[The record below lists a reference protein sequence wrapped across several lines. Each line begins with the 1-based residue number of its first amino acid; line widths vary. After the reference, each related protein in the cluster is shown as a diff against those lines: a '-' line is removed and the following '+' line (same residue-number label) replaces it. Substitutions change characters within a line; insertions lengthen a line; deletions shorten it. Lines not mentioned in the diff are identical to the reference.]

1 MNYSVT
7 GYNPCINDGSYS
19 FNNKI
24 VARNVAFTS
33 QPDTVSLNSN
43 NQTQSTK
50 TGLSKNAKLGLGAL
64 ALVGIGAVAYIL
76 SRGKVGNKSVQQLTE
91 HIEFKEAKTM
101 DDAIKFAKENF
112 GIELD
117 LGDNLFTANLVNES
131 CVNVSNAMRGK
142 AYFPKKIKFGTVN
155 SSRAAGGYDN
165 ISNIIVINNKN
176 SGWGTDFYE
185 IFNKT
190 LKTKNSYLEYSEQ
203 LKSNKNTIFND
214 MYEIIYHELGHCNHK
229 AICKDF
235 EKMGKLKE
243 VEERL
248 ISDKSIINEFLNDKT
263 IQKTTGKV
271 SEYSK
276 ESPAEFVAEVFARR
290 MQGKTFSDDIMALYK
305 KYGGPVLS

>member
-7 GYNPCINDGSYS
+7 GYNPYINDSSYH
-19 FNNKI
+19 FNSKI
-24 VARNVAFTS
+24 ATRNVAFTS
-33 QPDTVSLNSN
+33 QPNTVSLSSN
-43 NQTQSTK
+43 NQTSTK

-64 ALVGIGAVAYIL
+64 ALAGIGVVAYIL
-76 SRGKVGNKSVQQLTE
+76 SRGKVGSKSVQQLAE
-91 HIEFKEAKTM
+91 HVEFKEAKTM

-112 GIELD
+112 GIKLD
-117 LGDNLFTANLVNES
+117 LGDNLFAANLVNES
-131 CVNVSNAMRGK
+131 CANVSNAMRGK
-142 AYFPKKIKFGTVN
+142 AYFPKKIKFGAVN

-165 ISNIIVINNKN
+165 ISNIIVIGNKN
-176 SGWGTDFYE
+176 TDWGIVYE
-185 IFNKT
+185 FFNKT

-203 LKSNKNTIFND
+203 LKSNQNTIFND

-229 AICKDF
+229 AICKNF

-243 VEERL
+243 VEYML
-248 ISDKSIINEFLNDKT
+248 ISDKSIINEFLNNKA
-263 IQKTTGKV
+263 IQKTAGKV

-290 MQGKTFSDDIMALYK
+290 IQGKIFSDDIMALYK